1 MYCPKCGNEVNDDA
15 EVCVH
20 CGCSLTKTKPEYK
33 ESKTGLGVVMALF
46 LGIIGLII
54 GIMLYPSGTIAR
66 KTFIKAWCITYA
78 VVFVFAIILVII
90 IFATVASIPTYYY

>member
-1 MYCPKCGNEVNDDA
+1 MYCPKCGIEVNDDA

-46 LGIIGLII
+46 FLPL
-54 GIMLYPSGTIAR
+54 L
-66 KTFIKAWCITYA
+66 
-78 VVFVFAIILVII
+78 LLLHII
-90 IFATVASIPTYYY
+90 IKKIPANAGVFFEISRFARNDIE

>member
-20 CGCSLTKTKPEYK
+20 CGRSLTKTKPEYK

-54 GIMLYPSGTIAR
+54 GIMLYPSGTVAR

-78 VVFVFAIILVII
+78 IVFALMMIFIII
-90 IFATVASIPTYYY
+90 IFAAAASTPYYY

>member
-66 KTFIKAWCITYA
+66 KTFIKAWCITYTIA
-78 VVFVFAIILVII
+78 LIMIFIIMFFVAAAFTL
-90 IFATVASIPTYYY
+90 Y